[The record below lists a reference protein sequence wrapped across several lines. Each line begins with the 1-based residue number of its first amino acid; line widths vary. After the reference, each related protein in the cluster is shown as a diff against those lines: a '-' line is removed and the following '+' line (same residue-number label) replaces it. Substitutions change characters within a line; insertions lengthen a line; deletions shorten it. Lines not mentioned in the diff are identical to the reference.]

1 MKKAIVPIL
10 ALITGLFL
18 TGAYAEASSSV
29 VSLMSYNIR
38 NCRGL
43 DNKTEPSRIA
53 ETIKKANPDVIAIQE
68 LDCKT
73 QRNGQRDFL
82 QELAEQT
89 GLHPTYAKAIDY
101 QGGAYGIGVL
111 SKEQPQ
117 GVRRIPL
124 PGREE
129 KRVLLILEFKDF
141 VQFATHLS
149 LTPEDQSTSLQ
160 IIAREAA
167 TYDKP
172 VIFSGDLNLH
182 PGSPQ
187 GKELTRHFTILN
199 STEVPSFPANAPKEL
214 IDYICCFTH
223 KDVTCKVESTEV
235 ITEPVASDHRAVL
248 VKATLSHTQP

>member
-10 ALITGLFL
+10 AFIAGLFL
-18 TGAYAEASSSV
+18 AGASV
-29 VSLMSYNIR
+29 DAAQSDVSLMSYNIR

-43 DNKTEPSRIA
+43 DNKTEIDRIA
-53 ETIKKANPDVIAIQE
+53 ETIKKAQPDVVAIQE
-68 LDCKT
+68 LDNNTK
-73 QRNGQRDFL
+73 RNGKRDFL
-82 QELAEQT
+82 QELAKKT

-111 SKEQPQ
+111 SREKPKN
-117 GVRRIPL
+117 VRRIPL

-149 LTPEDQSTSLQ
+149 LTPEDQSSSLQ
-160 IIAREAA
+160 IVAREAA
-167 TYDKP
+167 TYNKP

-182 PGSPQ
+182 PDSTQ
-187 GKELTRHFTILN
+187 GKGLSRYFTILN
-199 STEVPSFPANAPKEL
+199 SIETPSFPANKPEEL
-214 IDYICCFTH
+214 IDYICCFIH
-223 KDVTCKVESTEV
+223 KDTVCKVKSAEV
-235 ITEPVASDHRAVL
+235 IAEPVASDHRPIL